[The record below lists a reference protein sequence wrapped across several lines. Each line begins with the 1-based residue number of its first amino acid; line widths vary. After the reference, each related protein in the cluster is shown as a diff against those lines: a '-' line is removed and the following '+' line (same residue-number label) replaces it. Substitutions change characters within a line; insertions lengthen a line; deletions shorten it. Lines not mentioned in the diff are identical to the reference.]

1 MKRSIFNHNTR
12 PPHPVYGRAI
22 QALRQKA
29 QMMLEQAYDAEC
41 RGQSKR
47 TARFT
52 SQAAALNCAAA
63 FLADCRVSPP
73 EQPPDKN
80 SAPAF

>member
-29 QMMLEQAYDAEC
+29 QMMLE
-41 RGQSKR
+41 QSKR